1 MKILVSSYTYVI
13 NWLEIHAHAKAI
25 NVSMMGK
32 KNKKW
37 SCREL

>member
-1 MKILVSSYTYVI
+1 MKILVSNYTCVI
-13 NWLEIHAHAKAI
+13 NLLEIHAHAKAI

-37 SCREL
+37 SL